1 VAALHREPTVRLP
14 YKIYFCIRFFYK
26 TFKDSTVI
34 SNLAIAFLNA
44 VVWGLIMALIALGLN
59 MIFGLL
65 HIINMAH
72 GALFMLGAVVAWYL
86 IELTG
91 SFWIALVIAHICV
104 GVVGILIERGLLR
117 TIEDKPI
124 TTIICT
130 FGVMLAL
137 QQLVLMIF
145 GGSPRRITLPVA
157 YRFPIFDL
165 QYPLMRIVIALVS
178 IGVMIGLW
186 IFLRKTKYGL
196 WMRAVVQDR
205 EMAVGLGIPVN
216 KVYMWTFVLGSAL
229 AAFSGVLAAP
239 IVSVE
244 FMMGREVLI
253 MAFIIVIVGG
263 MGNLEGSVIAAI
275 MISMIQ
281 GIGALFVPPAIA
293 TVFALAFMIIVLLIK
308 PQGLFGD

>member
-1 VAALHREPTVRLP
+1 
-14 YKIYFCIRFFYK
+14 
-26 TFKDSTVI
+26 
-34 SNLAIAFLNA
+34 
-44 VVWGLIMALIALGLN
+44 
-59 MIFGLL
+59 
-65 HIINMAH
+65 
-72 GALFMLGAVVAWYL
+72 MLGAVVAWYF

-91 SFWIALVIAHICV
+91 SFWISLIIAPLCV
-104 GVVGILIERGLLR
+104 GIIGLMIERGLIR

-130 FGVMLAL
+130 FGIMLAI
-137 QQLVLMIF
+137 QHLVLIIF
-145 GGSPRRITLPVA
+145 GGSPRRISPPVA
-157 YRFPIFDL
+157 YRFQIFDL
-165 QYPLMRIVIALVS
+165 QYPLMRIMIALIS
-178 IGVMIGLW
+178 IAMMIGLW

-229 AAFSGVLAAP
+229 AAFSGILAAP

-275 MISMIQ
+275 MISLIQ
-281 GIGALFVPPAIA
+281 GIGSLFVAPSIA
-293 TVFALAFMIIVLLIK
+293 TVFALAFMIIVLLIR
-308 PQGLFGD
+308 PQGLFGE

>member
-1 VAALHREPTVRLP
+1 M
-14 YKIYFCIRFFYK
+14 
-26 TFKDSTVI
+26 I
-34 SNLAIAFLNA
+34 SNLAVAVLNA
-44 VVWGLIMALIALGLN
+44 VVWGMIMALIALGLN

-72 GALFMLGAVVAWYL
+72 GALYMLGAVVAWYL

-91 SFWIALVIAHICV
+91 SFWIALVIAPLCV
-104 GVVGILIERGLLR
+104 GIVGILMERGLLR

-130 FGVMLAL
+130 FGVMLAV

-157 YRFPIFDL
+157 YRFPLFDL

-293 TVFALAFMIIVLLIK
+293 TVFALAFMIIVLLIR
-308 PQGLFGD
+308 PQGLFGE

>member
-1 VAALHREPTVRLP
+1 M
-14 YKIYFCIRFFYK
+14 
-26 TFKDSTVI
+26 I
-34 SNLAIAFLNA
+34 SNLAVAVLNA
-44 VVWGLIMALIALGLN
+44 VVWGMIMALIALGLN

-72 GALFMLGAVVAWYL
+72 GALYMLGAVVAWYL
-86 IELTG
+86 IEVTG
-91 SFWIALVIAHICV
+91 NFWIALVVAPLCV
-104 GVVGILIERGLLR
+104 GIIGIAMERGLLR
-117 TIEDKPI
+117 KIEDKPI

-130 FGVMLAL
+130 FGIMLVL

-145 GGSPRRITLPVA
+145 GGSPRRIAAPIP
-157 YRFPIFDL
+157 YRFPLFQL
-165 QYPLMRIVIALVS
+165 QYPLMRVVIAFISILV
-178 IGVMIGLW
+178 MAGLW
-186 IFLRKTKYGL
+186 FFLRKTKYGL

-205 EMAVGLGIPVN
+205 EMGIALGIPVN
-216 KVYMWTFVLGSAL
+216 KVYMWTFILGSAL

-275 MISMIQ
+275 MISLIQ
-281 GIGALFVPPAIA
+281 GIGSLFFPPSIA
-293 TVFALAFMIIVLLIK
+293 TVFALAFMIIVLLIR
-308 PQGLFGD
+308 PQGLFGE

>member
-1 VAALHREPTVRLP
+1 M
-14 YKIYFCIRFFYK
+14 
-26 TFKDSTVI
+26 I

-72 GALFMLGAVVAWYL
+72 GALYMLGAVVAWYF

-91 SFWIALVIAHICV
+91 NFWIALVIAPLCV
-104 GVVGILIERGLLR
+104 GIFGIAMERALLR

-130 FGVMLAL
+130 FGVMLAV

-145 GGSPRRITLPVA
+145 GGSPRRITLPVG
-157 YRFPIFDL
+157 YRFPLFEL
-165 QYPLMRIVIALVS
+165 EYPLMRIVIALIS

-293 TVFALAFMIIVLLIK
+293 TVFALAFMIIVLLFR
-308 PQGLFGD
+308 PQGLFGE

>member
-1 VAALHREPTVRLP
+1 M
-14 YKIYFCIRFFYK
+14 
-26 TFKDSTVI
+26 I
-34 SNLAIAFLNA
+34 SNLSIAFLNA
-44 VVWGLIMALIALGLN
+44 VVWGMIMALIALGLN

-72 GALFMLGAVVAWYL
+72 GALYMLGAVVAWYL

-91 SFWIALVIAHICV
+91 NFWIALVVAPLCV
-104 GVVGILIERGLLR
+104 GIVGIAMERGLLR
-117 TIEDKPI
+117 KIEDKPI

-130 FGVMLAL
+130 FGIMLVI

-145 GGSPRRITLPVA
+145 GGSPRRIAAPIP
-157 YRFPIFDL
+157 YRFPLFQL
-165 QYPLMRIVIALVS
+165 EYPLMRIVIAFISILVM
-178 IGVMIGLW
+178 VGLW
-186 IFLRKTKYGL
+186 FFLRKTKYGL

-205 EMAVGLGIPVN
+205 EMAIALGIPVN

-281 GIGALFVPPAIA
+281 GIGALYVPPAIA
-293 TVFALAFMIIVLLIK
+293 TVFALAFMIIVLLFR
-308 PQGLFGD
+308 PQGLFGE

>member
-1 VAALHREPTVRLP
+1 M
-14 YKIYFCIRFFYK
+14 
-26 TFKDSTVI
+26 I
-34 SNLAIAFLNA
+34 SNLSVAFLNA
-44 VVWGLIMALIALGLN
+44 VVWGMIMALIALGLN

-72 GALFMLGAVVAWYL
+72 GALYMLGAVVAWYL

-91 SFWIALVIAHICV
+91 SFWIALAVAPLCV
-104 GVVGILIERGLLR
+104 GVIGIVMEKSLLR
-117 TIEDKPI
+117 RIEDKPI

-130 FGVMLAL
+130 FGIMLAV

-145 GGSPRRITLPVA
+145 GGSPRRITSPVT

-165 QYPLMRIVIALVS
+165 QYPLMRIVIALISV
-178 IGVMIGLW
+178 GMMMGLW

-275 MISMIQ
+275 MISLIQ
-281 GIGALFVPPAIA
+281 GIGALFVPPSIA
-293 TVFALAFMIIVLLIK
+293 TVFALAFMIIVLLIR
-308 PQGLFGD
+308 PQGLFATKGD

>member
-1 VAALHREPTVRLP
+1 
-14 YKIYFCIRFFYK
+14 
-26 TFKDSTVI
+26 VI
-34 SNLAIAFLNA
+34 SNLAIAILNG

-72 GALFMLGAVVAWYL
+72 GALYMLGAVVAWYI

-91 SFWIALVIAHICV
+91 SFWIALLIAPICV
-104 GVVGILIERGLLR
+104 GGIGLMIERGLIR

-124 TTIICT
+124 ITIICT
-130 FGVMLAL
+130 FGLMLAV

-145 GGSPRRITLPVA
+145 GGSPRRIASPIA

-165 QYPLMRIVIALVS
+165 QYPLMRIMIALIS
-178 IGVMIGLW
+178 MGLMSGLW
-186 IFLRKTKYGL
+186 IFLKKTKYGL

-205 EMAVGLGIPVN
+205 EMAVGLGIPVT
-216 KVYMWTFVLGSAL
+216 KVYMWTFILGSAL

-263 MGNLEGSVIAAI
+263 MGNLEGSVIAAV
-275 MISMIQ
+275 MISLIQ
-281 GIGALFVPPAIA
+281 GVGALFVPPSVA
-293 TVFALAFMIIVLLIK
+293 TVFALAFMIIVLLIR
-308 PQGLFGD
+308 PQGLFGE

>member
-1 VAALHREPTVRLP
+1 M
-14 YKIYFCIRFFYK
+14 
-26 TFKDSTVI
+26 I
-34 SNLAIAFLNA
+34 SNLAVAVLNG
-44 VVWGLIMALIALGLN
+44 VVWGMIMALIALGLN

-72 GALFMLGAVVAWYL
+72 GALYMLGAVVAWYM

-91 SFWIALVIAHICV
+91 NFWIALIIAPLCV
-104 GVVGILIERGLLR
+104 GAIGILLEKGLLR
-117 TIEDKPI
+117 SIEDKPI

-130 FGVMLAL
+130 FGVMLAI

-145 GGSPRRITLPVA
+145 GGSPRRIAAPIL
-157 YRFPIFDL
+157 YRFPLFQL
-165 QYPLMRIVIALVS
+165 QYPMMRVVIAFISVLVM
-178 IGVMIGLW
+178 VGLW
-186 IFLRKTKYGL
+186 LFLKKTKYGL

-205 EMAVGLGIPVN
+205 EMAVALGIPVD
-216 KVYMWTFVLGSAL
+216 KVYMWTFVLGLVL

-275 MISMIQ
+275 MISLIQ
-281 GIGALFVPPAIA
+281 GIGSLFVAPSIA
-293 TVFALAFMIIVLLIK
+293 TVFALAFMIIVLLIR
-308 PQGLFGD
+308 PQGLFGE

>member
-1 VAALHREPTVRLP
+1 
-14 YKIYFCIRFFYK
+14 
-26 TFKDSTVI
+26 VI
-34 SNLAIAFLNA
+34 SNLAVAILNGI
-44 VVWGLIMALIALGLN
+44 VWGLIMALIALGLN

-72 GALFMLGAVVAWYL
+72 GALYMLGAVVGWYL
-86 IELTG
+86 IEFTG
-91 SFWIALVIAHICV
+91 SFWIALIVAPLCV
-104 GVVGILIERGLLR
+104 GAIGILMERGLLR
-117 TIEDKPI
+117 KIEDKPI

-130 FGVMLAL
+130 FGIMLAI

-145 GGSPRRITLPVA
+145 GGSPRRIAAPIP
-157 YRFPIFDL
+157 YRFPLFEL
-165 QYPLMRIVIALVS
+165 QYPMMRVAIAILSILV
-178 IGVMIGLW
+178 MAGLW
-186 IFLRKTKYGL
+186 FFLRKTKYGL

-263 MGNLEGSVIAAI
+263 MGNLEGSVLAAVI
-275 MISMIQ
+275 ISLIQ
-281 GIGALFVPPAIA
+281 GVGALFVPPSVA
-293 TVFALAFMIIVLLIK
+293 TIFALGFMIIVLLIR
-308 PQGLFGD
+308 PQGLFGE

>member
-1 VAALHREPTVRLP
+1 
-14 YKIYFCIRFFYK
+14 
-26 TFKDSTVI
+26 VI
-34 SNLAIAFLNA
+34 SNLAVAVLNA
-44 VVWGLIMALIALGLN
+44 VVWGMIMALIALGLN

-72 GALFMLGAVVAWYL
+72 GALYMLGAVVAWYL
-86 IELTG
+86 IEVTG
-91 SFWIALVIAHICV
+91 SFWIALVVAPLCV
-104 GVVGILIERGLLR
+104 AVVGILMEKGLLR
-117 TIEDKPI
+117 SIEDKPI

-130 FGVMLAL
+130 FGVMLVI

-145 GGSPRRITLPVA
+145 GGSPRRITAPIS
-157 YRFPIFDL
+157 YRFPLFQL
-165 QYPLMRIVIALVS
+165 QYPMMRIAIAFISILVM
-178 IGVMIGLW
+178 VGLW
-186 IFLRKTKYGL
+186 FFLRKTKYGL

-205 EMAVGLGIPVN
+205 EMGVALGIPVN
-216 KVYMWTFVLGSAL
+216 KVYMWTFILGSAL

-275 MISMIQ
+275 MISLIQ
-281 GIGALFVPPAIA
+281 GIGALFVPPSIA
-293 TVFALAFMIIVLLIK
+293 TVFALAFMIIVLLIR
-308 PQGLFGD
+308 PQGLFGE

>member
-26 TFKDSTVI
+26 TLKDPSVI
-34 SNLAIAFLNA
+34 SNLAVAILNA
-44 VVWGLIMALIALGLN
+44 VVWGMIMALIALGLN

-91 SFWIALVIAHICV
+91 SFWIALVIAPICV

-130 FGVMLAL
+130 FGVMLAV

-157 YRFPIFDL
+157 YRFPLFDL

>member
-1 VAALHREPTVRLP
+1 M
-14 YKIYFCIRFFYK
+14 
-26 TFKDSTVI
+26 I
-34 SNLAIAFLNA
+34 SNLAVAILNA
-44 VVWGLIMALIALGLN
+44 VVWGMIMALIALGLN

-91 SFWIALVIAHICV
+91 SFWIALVIAPICV

-130 FGVMLAL
+130 FGVMLAV

>member
-1 VAALHREPTVRLP
+1 
-14 YKIYFCIRFFYK
+14 
-26 TFKDSTVI
+26 
-34 SNLAIAFLNA
+34 
-44 VVWGLIMALIALGLN
+44 
-59 MIFGLL
+59 
-65 HIINMAH
+65 MAH

-91 SFWIALVIAHICV
+91 NFWIALIIAPLCV
-104 GVVGILIERGLLR
+104 GIIGLMIERGLIR

-130 FGVMLAL
+130 FGVMLAI
-137 QQLVLMIF
+137 QHLVLIIF
-145 GGSPRRITLPVA
+145 GGSPRRISPPVA
-157 YRFPIFDL
+157 YRFQIFDL
-165 QYPLMRIVIALVS
+165 QYPLMRIMIALIS
-178 IGVMIGLW
+178 IAMMIGLW

-229 AAFSGVLAAP
+229 AAFSGILAAP

-275 MISMIQ
+275 MISLIQ
-281 GIGALFVPPAIA
+281 GIGSLFVAPSIA
-293 TVFALAFMIIVLLIK
+293 TVFALAFMILVLMFR
-308 PQGLFGD
+308 PQGLFGE

>member
-1 VAALHREPTVRLP
+1 
-14 YKIYFCIRFFYK
+14 
-26 TFKDSTVI
+26 VI
-34 SNLAIAFLNA
+34 SNLAVAVLNA
-44 VVWGLIMALIALGLN
+44 VVWGMIMALIALGLN

-72 GALFMLGAVVAWYL
+72 GALYMLGAVVAWYL
-86 IELTG
+86 IEITG
-91 SFWIALVIAHICV
+91 SFWVALVVAPLCV
-104 GVVGILIERGLLR
+104 AAVGILMEKGLLR
-117 TIEDKPI
+117 SIEDKPI

-130 FGVMLAL
+130 FGLMLVI

-145 GGSPRRITLPVA
+145 GGSPRRITPPVA
-157 YRFPIFDL
+157 YRFPLFQL
-165 QYPLMRIVIALVS
+165 QYPLMRIVIALIS
-178 IGVMIGLW
+178 IGMMIGLW

-205 EMAVGLGIPVN
+205 EMGIALGIPVN
-216 KVYMWTFVLGSAL
+216 KVYMWTFILGSAL

-244 FMMGREVLI
+244 FMMGRDVLI

-263 MGNLEGSVIAAI
+263 MGNLEGSVVAAI
-275 MISMIQ
+275 MISLIQ
-281 GIGALFVPPAIA
+281 GIGSLFFPPSIA

-308 PQGLFGD
+308 PQGLFGE

>member
-1 VAALHREPTVRLP
+1 
-14 YKIYFCIRFFYK
+14 
-26 TFKDSTVI
+26 
-34 SNLAIAFLNA
+34 
-44 VVWGLIMALIALGLN
+44 
-59 MIFGLL
+59 
-65 HIINMAH
+65 MAH
-72 GALFMLGAVVAWYL
+72 GALYMLGAVVAWYL

-91 SFWIALVIAHICV
+91 NFWIALVIAPLCV
-104 GVVGILIERGLLR
+104 GVIGIAMERGLLR
-117 TIEDKPI
+117 KIEDKPI

-130 FGVMLAL
+130 FGIMLAL

-145 GGSPRRITLPVA
+145 GGSPRRIAAPIP
-157 YRFPIFDL
+157 YRFPLFQL
-165 QYPLMRIVIALVS
+165 EYPLMRIVIAFIAILVM
-178 IGVMIGLW
+178 VGLW
-186 IFLRKTKYGL
+186 FFLKKTKYGL

-205 EMAVGLGIPVN
+205 EMAIALGIPVN

-281 GIGALFVPPAIA
+281 GIGALYVPPSIA
-293 TVFALAFMIIVLLIK
+293 TVFALAFMIIVLLFR
-308 PQGLFGD
+308 PQGLFGE

>member
-1 VAALHREPTVRLP
+1 
-14 YKIYFCIRFFYK
+14 
-26 TFKDSTVI
+26 
-34 SNLAIAFLNA
+34 
-44 VVWGLIMALIALGLN
+44 
-59 MIFGLL
+59 
-65 HIINMAH
+65 
-72 GALFMLGAVVAWYL
+72 MLGAVVAWYL

-91 SFWIALVIAHICV
+91 SFWIALVIAPICV

-130 FGVMLAL
+130 FGVMLAV

>member
-1 VAALHREPTVRLP
+1 
-14 YKIYFCIRFFYK
+14 
-26 TFKDSTVI
+26 VI
-34 SNLAIAFLNA
+34 SNLAVAVLNA
-44 VVWGLIMALIALGLN
+44 VVWGMIMALIALGLN

-72 GALFMLGAVVAWYL
+72 GALYMLGAVVAWYL

-91 SFWIALVIAHICV
+91 NFWIALVVAPLCV
-104 GVVGILIERGLLR
+104 GIVGIAMERGLLR
-117 TIEDKPI
+117 KIEDKPI

-130 FGVMLAL
+130 FGIMLAL

-145 GGSPRRITLPVA
+145 GGSPRRIAAPIP
-157 YRFPIFDL
+157 YRFQLFQL
-165 QYPLMRIVIALVS
+165 QYPLMRVVVAIISILV
-178 IGVMIGLW
+178 MAGLW
-186 IFLRKTKYGL
+186 FFLRKTKYGL

-205 EMAVGLGIPVN
+205 EMAVALGIPVN

-275 MISMIQ
+275 MISLIQ
-281 GIGALFVPPAIA
+281 GIGSLFVAPSIA
-293 TVFALAFMIIVLLIK
+293 TVFALAFMIIVLLIR
-308 PQGLFGD
+308 PQGLFGE

>member
-1 VAALHREPTVRLP
+1 
-14 YKIYFCIRFFYK
+14 
-26 TFKDSTVI
+26 VI
-34 SNLAIAFLNA
+34 SNLAVAVLNA
-44 VVWGLIMALIALGLN
+44 VVWGMIMALIALGLN

-72 GALFMLGAVVAWYL
+72 GALYMLGAVVAWYL

-91 SFWIALVIAHICV
+91 NFWIALVVAPLCV
-104 GVVGILIERGLLR
+104 GIVGIAMERGLLR
-117 TIEDKPI
+117 KIEDKPI

-130 FGVMLAL
+130 FGIMLAL

-145 GGSPRRITLPVA
+145 GGSPRRIAAPIP
-157 YRFPIFDL
+157 YRFPLFQL
-165 QYPLMRIVIALVS
+165 QYPLMRVVVAIISILV
-178 IGVMIGLW
+178 MAGLW
-186 IFLRKTKYGL
+186 FFLRKTKYGL

-205 EMAVGLGIPVN
+205 EMAVALGIPVN

-275 MISMIQ
+275 MISLIQ
-281 GIGALFVPPAIA
+281 GIGSLFVAPSIA
-293 TVFALAFMIIVLLIK
+293 TVFALAFMIIVLLIR
-308 PQGLFGD
+308 PQGLFGE

>member
-1 VAALHREPTVRLP
+1 M
-14 YKIYFCIRFFYK
+14 
-26 TFKDSTVI
+26 I
-34 SNLAIAFLNA
+34 SNLAVAILNA
-44 VVWGLIMALIALGLN
+44 VVWGMIMALIALGLN

-91 SFWIALVIAHICV
+91 SFWIALVIAPICV

-130 FGVMLAL
+130 FGVMLAV

-157 YRFPIFDL
+157 YRFPLFDL

>member
-1 VAALHREPTVRLP
+1 VLSQLTVA
-14 YKIYFCIRFFYK
+14 I
-26 TFKDSTVI
+26 
-34 SNLAIAFLNA
+34 LNGI
-44 VVWGLIMALIALGLN
+44 VWGLIMALIALGLN

-72 GALFMLGAVVAWYL
+72 GALYMLGAVVAWYL
-86 IELTG
+86 IEFTG
-91 SFWIALVIAHICV
+91 SFWIALIIAPLCV
-104 GVVGILIERGLLR
+104 GLMGLIIERGLIR

-130 FGVMLAL
+130 FGIMLAI
-137 QQLVLMIF
+137 QHLVLIIF
-145 GGSPRRITLPVA
+145 GGSPRRISPPIA

-165 QYPLMRIVIALVS
+165 QYPLVRIVIALITIVM
-178 IGVMIGLW
+178 MIGLW
-186 IFLRKTKYGL
+186 FFLRKTRYGL

-229 AAFSGVLAAP
+229 AAFSGILAAP

-263 MGNLEGSVIAAI
+263 MGNLEGSVLAAI
-275 MISMIQ
+275 MISLIQ
-281 GIGALFVPPAIA
+281 GVGALFVPPSIA
-293 TVFALAFMIIVLLIK
+293 TVFALAFMIIVLLLR
-308 PQGLFGD
+308 PQGLFGE

>member
-1 VAALHREPTVRLP
+1 VV
-14 YKIYFCIRFFYK
+14 
-26 TFKDSTVI
+26 

-91 SFWIALVIAHICV
+91 SFWIALVIAPICV

-130 FGVMLAL
+130 FGVMLAV

>member
-1 VAALHREPTVRLP
+1 M
-14 YKIYFCIRFFYK
+14 
-26 TFKDSTVI
+26 I
-34 SNLAIAFLNA
+34 SNLAVAVLNA
-44 VVWGLIMALIALGLN
+44 VVWGMIMALIALGLN

-72 GALFMLGAVVAWYL
+72 GALYMLGAVVAWYL
-86 IELTG
+86 IEVTG
-91 SFWIALVIAHICV
+91 NFWIALVVAPLCV
-104 GVVGILIERGLLR
+104 GIVGIAMERGLLR
-117 TIEDKPI
+117 KIEDKPI

-130 FGVMLAL
+130 FGIMLAL

-145 GGSPRRITLPVA
+145 GGSPRRIAAPIP
-157 YRFPIFDL
+157 YRFPLFQL
-165 QYPLMRIVIALVS
+165 QYPLMRVVIAFISILVM
-178 IGVMIGLW
+178 VGLW
-186 IFLRKTKYGL
+186 FFLRKTKYGL

-205 EMAVGLGIPVN
+205 EMAVALGIPVN
-216 KVYMWTFVLGSAL
+216 KVYMWTFVLGSVL

-275 MISMIQ
+275 MISLIQ
-281 GIGALFVPPAIA
+281 GIGSLFVAPSIA
-293 TVFALAFMIIVLLIK
+293 TVFALAFMIIVLLIR
-308 PQGLFGD
+308 PQGLFGE